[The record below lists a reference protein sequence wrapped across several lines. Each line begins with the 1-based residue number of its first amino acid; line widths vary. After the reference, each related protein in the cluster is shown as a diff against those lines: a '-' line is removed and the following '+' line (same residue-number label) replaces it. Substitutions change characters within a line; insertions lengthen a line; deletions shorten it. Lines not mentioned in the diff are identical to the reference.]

1 MSRYKA
7 TIMDEEAV
15 KRAIKRISHEILEK
29 NGGCDNICIV
39 GVKRRGVPLAGMIAA
54 NIADIEK
61 KLVPCGNLDITFYRD
76 DLIHI
81 SPDPVLHSTQLP
93 FDVTGKTVII
103 VDDVLYTGRTA
114 RAAIDAVFSRGRP
127 ESIQLAV
134 LVDRGHRELPIRGDY
149 VGKNVPTSGNELI
162 AVQVEE
168 IDGTEGVKLFEV

>member
-1 MSRYKA
+1 MENYKA
-7 TIMDEEAV
+7 TLMDESAV

-61 KLVPCGNLDITFYRD
+61 KLVPCGNLDINFYRD
-76 DLIHI
+76 DLAHV
-81 SPDPVLHSTQLP
+81 SADPILRSAQLP
-93 FDVTGKTVII
+93 FEVTGRTVII

-114 RAAIDAVFSRGRP
+114 RAAIDAVFSKGRP
-127 ESIQLAV
+127 AAIQLAV

-149 VGKNVPTSGNELI
+149 VGKNVPTAKSERI
-162 AVQVEE
+162 S
-168 IDGTEGVKLFEV
+168 VKLPPYDDGISVELYE

>member
-1 MSRYKA
+1 MSHYKA

-15 KRAIKRISHEILEK
+15 KRAVKRISHEILEK

-81 SPDPVLHSTQLP
+81 SPDPVIHSTQFP
-93 FDVTGKTVII
+93 FDITGKTVII

-127 ESIQLAV
+127 ESVQLAV
-134 LVDRGHRELPIRGDY
+134 LVDRGHRELPIRADY
-149 VGKNVPTSGNELI
+149 VGKNIPTSQKEVISVNVPEYDGSCSVELY
-162 AVQVEE
+162 E
-168 IDGTEGVKLFEV
+168 K